1 MKIVVGTEEKKLDT
15 LLSKKFGQAKYYIL
29 YDTDNKGYEIIEN
42 IDPEDRHVPLQ
53 ELVRRGADAF
63 IVSYIGPHAFE
74 VLHSANKKVFHAKNI
89 SVLSAIEKLLNNEL
103 EELKEPNVKKS
114 MAHHH

>member
-1 MKIVVGTEEKKLDT
+1 MKIAVGTEEKKLDT

-29 YDTDNKGYEIIEN
+29 YDTKDKSFEIIEN
-42 IDPEDRHVPLQ
+42 IDPDDRHAPLQ
-53 ELVRRGADAF
+53 DLVKKGADSF
-63 IVSYIGPHAFE
+63 IVSYIGPKAFE
-74 VLHSANKKVFHAKNI
+74 VLHAANKKVFHAKNI
-89 SVLSAIEKLLNNEL
+89 SVLSAIEKLLKNEL